1 MISTIKMILKDFL
14 CKEFIYKDFNVSYT
28 DNESITLTAKQTSV
42 KGYTNNK
49 ISIINIWKDL
59 ISLSIKNIYEDDYQE
74 IYTNK
79 DSSINIDNN
88 SIKLESYIIQDYQGT
103 HTEKGESIHIL
114 TDEVRYNSL
123 IIRYEHRDYTKE
135 VNEEMK
141 YKNNILYIVLK
152 KIMPILLKHVIKM
165 LKMMMMMMM
174 MMMMIM
180 LCQIKHVSPG

>member
-59 ISLSIKNIYEDDYQE
+59 ISLSMKNIYEDDYQE

-79 DSSINIDNN
+79 DSSININNN
-88 SIKLESYIIQDYQGT
+88 SIKLGSYIIQDDQGT

-174 MMMMIM
+174 MMMIM